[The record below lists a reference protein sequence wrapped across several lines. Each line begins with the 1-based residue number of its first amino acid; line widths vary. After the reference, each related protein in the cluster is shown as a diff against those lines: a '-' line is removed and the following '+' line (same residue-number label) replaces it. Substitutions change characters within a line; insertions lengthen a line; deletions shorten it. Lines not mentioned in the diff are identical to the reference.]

1 MHGNAGQERVAW
13 LVQALG
19 LQPHPEGG
27 HYRRIHASGLLV
39 LPEDGRGARPALTA
53 IHYLLGPGECSRWHC
68 VASDEAWHY
77 IEGAPLALF
86 DADPGFEQVEMR
98 ALGPFAPG
106 AEPLRVV
113 PHGRWQAARSTG
125 AYTLVACTVGPGFD
139 FADFEMLRDQP
150 GMADRVRA
158 LGGDV
163 AAMV

>member
-1 MHGNAGQERVAW
+1 MHGDAGHERIAW

-27 HYRRIHASGLLV
+27 HYRRIHASRLRV
-39 LPEDGRGARPALTA
+39 SPEDGRGARPALTA
-53 IHYLLGPGECSRWHC
+53 IHYLLGPGECSRWHR

-98 ALGPFAPG
+98 SLGPFAPG

-113 PHGRWQAARSTG
+113 SHGRWQAARSTG

-139 FADFEMLRDQP
+139 FADFEMLRDRP
-150 GMADRVRA
+150 DEAAFVRT
-158 LGGDV
+158 LGGD
-163 AAMV
+163 AAALV